1 MILPI
6 EHLRSHDFSL
16 SQIQVILQRPAY
28 RTLSIKKRVCN
39 GFLYLT
45 RGTCV
50 FSYGEESFTAA
61 AGSLVY
67 LPLGSK
73 HSFYVIGEEF
83 EFYRVNFTLHIGEEP
98 VLFSTHPL
106 CLAEA
111 APPRCAEAIRTLEE
125 LCRLEHDT
133 VRKTECLCAVFS
145 SVEKTMRSP
154 STARLAPAIH
164 QLHQNLTSKPDCAHL
179 ASLCFLSTTQFY
191 HLFHEAM
198 GMTPLH
204 YRDTLLL
211 DRAKMLLRFG
221 DISVAE
227 ISEMLGFSDPTY
239 FCRFFKKHTGLPP
252 SKFADAAPRT
262 P

>member
-1 MILPI
+1 M
-6 EHLRSHDFSL
+6 
-16 SQIQVILQRPAY
+16 
-28 RTLSIKKRVCN
+28 
-39 GFLYLT
+39 
-45 RGTCV
+45 
-50 FSYGEESFTAA
+50 
-61 AGSLVY
+61 
-67 LPLGSK
+67 GSK
-73 HSFYVIGEEF
+73 HSFYVIGDEF
-83 EFYRVNFTLHIGEEP
+83 EFYHVNFTLRIGEEN

-106 CLAEA
+106 CLAET
-111 APPRCAEAIRTLEE
+111 APRQCADAIRTLEE

-133 VRKTECLCAVFS
+133 VRKTECLCTVLS
-145 SVEKTMRSP
+145 SVEKATHSP
-154 STARLAPAIH
+154 LTARLAPAIH
-164 QLHQNLTSKPDCAHL
+164 HLHQNLTGKPDCSQL
-179 ASLCFLSTTQFY
+179 AALCFLSTTQFY

-204 YRDTLLL
+204 YRNILLL

-252 SKFADAAPRT
+252 SRFTGDNPLL